1 MAAMAQEAGAKAK
14 SRKQSAKAVVLAPQ
28 PHGGALQIGNP
39 GNKGGGR
46 HKEETVEALG
56 SLVRT
61 HGPEIVREI
70 MTGTVKYN
78 FVGVCSHCGESSDG
92 PTTLSEALESVSK
105 QIPTP
110 DTRLR
115 SVVDAAKIAW
125 GEKTSIEMISPDVIS
140 RIEATADTLIR
151 ALGRDHEV
159 TKAVS
164 LIWR

>member
-1 MAAMAQEAGAKAK
+1 MDTPKANGKKKGAGITAP
-14 SRKQSAKAVVLAPQ
+14 VLVPQ
-28 PHGGALQIGNP
+28 PHGGALLSGGIP

-46 HKEETVEALG
+46 YKEETIEALG
-56 SLVRT
+56 SLVRK
-61 HGPEIVREI
+61 HGPDLIRDI

-78 FVGVCSHCGESSDG
+78 FVGTCSHCGEESEG
-92 PTTLSEALESVSK
+92 PTTLSDALEAVSK
-105 QIPTP
+105 QIPSP

-125 GEKTSIEMISPDVIS
+125 GEKTSIEMVSPDVVS
-140 RIEATADTLIR
+140 RVQATADVLLR
-151 ALGRDHEV
+151 MLGKDHEA